1 MILSEDEASNL
12 LENVV
17 KLADSISGCLRISCN
32 TTSYFGLGYRKSTD
46 SYIGDM
52 VQLLIRLNKIIGVD
66 SKPYENQLKYLSFI
80 AGDESEYFQF

>member
-17 KLADSISGCLRISCN
+17 KLADSISCCLRISCN

-52 VQLLIRLNKIIGVD
+52 VQLLI
-66 SKPYENQLKYLSFI
+66 
-80 AGDESEYFQF
+80 